1 MNIYNDGLIDASKF
15 EQMAKEYALMQKSQI
30 LKTKK
35 CEISFDDV
43 NTLFAKIEYLKV
55 LTNNLKNR
63 TKNDDILLILGEIF
77 AKIEENEQILSKTLN
92 RNTSVQSLFKAEAK
106 MFCNNLKLAINT
118 TGDILKLL
126 VKIKDDDE
134 TFELS
139 PALTETINS
148 FIEINNQY
156 VSLFGECQYLKYNS

>member
-1 MNIYNDGLIDASKF
+1 
-15 EQMAKEYALMQKSQI
+15 MAKEYSLIQKSQI

-35 CEISFDDV
+35 CEIDPDDISL
-43 NTLFAKIEYLKV
+43 LFAKIEYLKV
-55 LTNNLKNR
+55 LTNDLKNR
-63 TKNDDILLILGEIF
+63 TKNVSILQVLNEIS
-77 AKIEENEQILSKTLN
+77 AKIEQNNDNLTEILEKNVKTE
-92 RNTSVQSLFKAEAK
+92 SIESEAK

-126 VKIKDDDE
+126 VKIKNDDE

-139 PALTETINS
+139 PALTEVINS

-156 VSLFGECQYLKYNS
+156 VSLFGECQYLKYNL